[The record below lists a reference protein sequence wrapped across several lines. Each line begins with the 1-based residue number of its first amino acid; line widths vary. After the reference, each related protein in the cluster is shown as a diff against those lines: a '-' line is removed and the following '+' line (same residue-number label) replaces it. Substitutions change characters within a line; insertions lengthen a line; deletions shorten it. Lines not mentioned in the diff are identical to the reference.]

1 MTAKLKCAVIGAGAA
16 GAAVA
21 YALARRGADVHL
33 FEQFSLFHDRGS
45 SHGPTRL
52 FRTAYFEHPD
62 YVPILQR
69 AEKLWRN
76 LEAECGGALYDKTG
90 VLMAGAPDS
99 ELIAGVRK
107 AAADHGLE
115 LEALSRAQFS
125 ARFPWFSLDEKMEV
139 LLEHDAGYVRADKT
153 IAAFIEQAGKYGAQI
168 HERSAVNAW
177 NEKAGELFLDVNGER
192 YAFDR
197 LVIAPGAYAASLLG
211 DIGAPVK
218 PLRKTLFWTAAGDAR
233 FHHAKGFLPFAIQ
246 QSDGRFFYG
255 FPAIDDDGVKVGEHT
270 GGAAVDNPSDDP
282 PEAREQDRRDVAA
295 FLKQHA
301 PGLPAT
307 PGKEQ
312 SCLYEMSP
320 DTHFMIDKH
329 PADERVSFAAGL
341 SGHGFKFAPVIGEA
355 LADLATKGETMPEFG
370 FLKLSRFSR

>member
-16 GAAVA
+16 GAAAA

-107 AAADHGLE
+107 AAADYGLE

-168 HERSAVNAW
+168 HERSAV
-177 NEKAGELFLDVNGER
+177 KH
-192 YAFDR
+192 
-197 LVIAPGAYAASLLG
+197 LV
-211 DIGAPVK
+211 
-218 PLRKTLFWTAAGDAR
+218 
-233 FHHAKGFLPFAIQ
+233 
-246 QSDGRFFYG
+246 
-255 FPAIDDDGVKVGEHT
+255 
-270 GGAAVDNPSDDP
+270 
-282 PEAREQDRRDVAA
+282 
-295 FLKQHA
+295 
-301 PGLPAT
+301 
-307 PGKEQ
+307 
-312 SCLYEMSP
+312 
-320 DTHFMIDKH
+320 
-329 PADERVSFAAGL
+329 
-341 SGHGFKFAPVIGEA
+341 
-355 LADLATKGETMPEFG
+355 
-370 FLKLSRFSR
+370 